1 MEGSHS
7 TKVATFLN
15 HPYRETSFFFYPGFW
30 LIHHMRN
37 GGRLQSLMLPFLP
50 QSPQAQSIANLFG
63 TITIVAIL
71 ILLLV
76 TGLVIFA
83 MIRFRSRGSLEP
95 QSETHDRAR
104 LEITWTALPILL
116 LTVVFGLTVSTMQK
130 SDPPAAAGQA
140 PDVII
145 IAHQWWWE
153 VHYPKA
159 GVVTANEVH
168 MAAGQRYLFKFE
180 SADVIHDFWVPQ
192 LGRKIDMIPGHP
204 NQMFI
209 QADQVGTYS
218 GTCAEYCGAEHAW
231 MRIRVLVQSPDDFN
245 AWLKAQAQ
253 VPSPPTTGDAVQ
265 GAQLFQQL
273 TCASCHTIAGTPAQ
287 ANIGPDLTHIASRQT
302 IGSGVLDNN
311 PHNLTAWISN
321 PQAIKPGILM
331 PNLALSSQQV
341 QELVAYL
348 ETLK

>member
-1 MEGSHS
+1 
-7 TKVATFLN
+7 
-15 HPYRETSFFFYPGFW
+15 
-30 LIHHMRN
+30 
-37 GGRLQSLMLPFLP
+37 MLPFLP

-63 TITIVAIL
+63 IITIIALLIL
-71 ILLLV
+71 ILV

-95 QSETHDRAR
+95 QSETHDQAK
-104 LEITWTALPILL
+104 LEVTWTALPILL
-116 LTVVFGLTVSTMQK
+116 LAVVFGLTLSTMQK
-130 SDPPAAAGQA
+130 SDPSAAAGQT
-140 PDVII
+140 PDVIV

-159 GVVTANEVH
+159 NVTTANEIH
-168 MAAGQRYLFKFE
+168 MTAGQRYLFQFE

-204 NQMFI
+204 NQMFL

-231 MRIRVLVQSPDDFN
+231 MRILVLVQSTDDFN
-245 AWLKAQAQ
+245 TWLQTQAQ
-253 VPSPPTTGDAVQ
+253 LPALPTSGEVAQ

-273 TCASCHTIAGTPAQ
+273 TCASCHAIAGTPAQ
-287 ANIGPDLTHIASRQT
+287 AIIGPDLTHIASRQT
-302 IGSGVLDNN
+302 IGAGVRDNN
-311 PHNLTAWISN
+311 VQNLTAWIDN
-321 PQAIKPGILM
+321 PQAIKPGVQM
-331 PNLALSSQQV
+331 PDLGLTSQQV
-341 QELVAYL
+341 QELVAYM

>member
-1 MEGSHS
+1 
-7 TKVATFLN
+7 
-15 HPYRETSFFFYPGFW
+15 
-30 LIHHMRN
+30 
-37 GGRLQSLMLPFLP
+37 MLPFLP

-63 TITIVAIL
+63 IITIIAFLIL
-71 ILLLV
+71 ILV

-95 QSETHDRAR
+95 QSETHDQTR

-116 LTVVFGLTVSTMQK
+116 LAVVFGLTISTMQK
-130 SDPPAAAGQA
+130 SDPAAASGQS
-140 PDVII
+140 PDVIV

-153 VHYPKA
+153 IHYPKS
-159 GVVTANEVH
+159 GVITANEIH
-168 MAAGQRYLFKFE
+168 MAAGQRYLFQFE

-204 NQMFI
+204 NQMFL

-231 MRIRVLVQSPDDFN
+231 MRIRVLVQSTNDFN
-245 AWLKAQAQ
+245 GWLQAQAK
-253 VPSPPTTGDAVQ
+253 VPAIPTSGDAAQ

-273 TCASCHTIAGTPAQ
+273 TCANCHAIAGTPAQ

-311 PHNLTAWISN
+311 PQTLLAWIDN
-321 PQAIKPGILM
+321 PQAIKPGVRM
-331 PNLALSSQQV
+331 PDLGLTTQQL
-341 QELVAYL
+341 QELVAYM